1 MQGKLFLNIKTISPE
16 ELSKLTPDAHI
27 FISNHYVTQ
36 VSSLLYKMGFKNVHS
51 CVELLG
57 NTDFSGS
64 NISSSY
70 YKTSYQWSPLKIKKE
85 IAIHKYSCDKI
96 DKTSTASFNIKYMD
110 VVITERCSMKCKDC
124 SNLMQFYTNPQN
136 QDFDLFSKSVDMFMK
151 SIDRIGEF
159 RVIGGD
165 PLMNKEMY
173 KFVNKLVTYKN
184 GDNVVIFTNAT
195 ILPKGENL
203 ECLKNE
209 KVNLL
214 ITNYGDLSKRH
225 DELIE
230 LLDSNNILYV
240 TEPVLEMWQDIG
252 TLKYEKKTKS
262 EVKHLFDSCC
272 ANDILSLMEEKRTNL
287 AISLDY
293 DSLDKIYKVLRVIR
307 F

>member
-1 MQGKLFLNIKTISPE
+1 
-16 ELSKLTPDAHI
+16 
-27 FISNHYVTQ
+27 
-36 VSSLLYKMGFKNVHS
+36 
-51 CVELLG
+51 
-57 NTDFSGS
+57 
-64 NISSSY
+64 
-70 YKTSYQWSPLKIKKE
+70 
-85 IAIHKYSCDKI
+85 
-96 DKTSTASFNIKYMD
+96 
-110 VVITERCSMKCKDC
+110 
-124 SNLMQFYTNPQN
+124 
-136 QDFDLFSKSVDMFMK
+136 MK

-272 ANDILSLMEEKRTNL
+272 ANDILSLMEGKLYRCPVSAHGEKLGALPNH
-287 AISLDY
+287 SND
-293 DSLDKIYKVLRVIR
+293 VIDLSDDNMSIKETR
-307 F
+307 EKLIDFYNNKTHINACYYCQGREYGYGVVESAVQTKHPLPFTQFN